1 MSTFVEFV
9 SYNAPGIEEE
19 KLMDLRREAILAV
32 KAAHPALVA
41 VPAIMKTGDQS
52 YVDVWIYESAE
63 AAAAANQDAGN
74 IAPFMAFMGVLTDI
88 SFQVGS
94 MHQSAVS
101 PLND

>member
-9 SYNAPGIEEE
+9 SYNAPGIAEE
-19 KLMDLRREAILAV
+19 KLMELRRDAILAV

-41 VPAIMKTGDQS
+41 VPAIMKTADES

-63 AAAAANQDAGN
+63 AAEAANQGAGD

-88 SFQVGS
+88 GFQVGT
-94 MHQSAVS
+94 MHESAES
-101 PLND
+101 PLNA